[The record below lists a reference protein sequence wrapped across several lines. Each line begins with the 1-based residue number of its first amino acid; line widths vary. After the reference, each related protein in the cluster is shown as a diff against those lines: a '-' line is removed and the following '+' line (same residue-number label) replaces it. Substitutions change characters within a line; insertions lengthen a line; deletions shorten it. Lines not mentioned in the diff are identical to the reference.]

1 MLDETTVLFK
11 PLTLHYFL
19 IADNYYKLLL
29 RLLELVKTAK
39 KQKTKNDKKAT
50 IYSIFSYIY
59 SLTCTFALLV
69 SISILFLRI
78 AKKASKK

>member
-39 KQKTKNDKKAT
+39 KKKKNDKKAT